1 MASFKPRHAHFD
13 LRGSHHYLTPVQR
26 VPGYLPY
33 KNPVSPGDIPV
44 PNEAD
49 MFWPHG
55 QFAPKFFPSGSKSF
69 TPFEFPSN
77 AEMDESA
84 HLILKNDERE
94 FGDPALPEETGFFLS
109 EKPVAMWQALL
120 MIGACVF
127 VGYQLKDYVDDTRDL
142 WKLQDQIKED
152 QRRRK

>member
-1 MASFKPRHAHFD
+1 MSHVKPWRRRAHLD
-13 LRGSHHYLTPVQR
+13 HRGGHHYLTPVQR

-49 MFWPHG
+49 MFWPQG

-77 AEMDESA
+77 EDMAESA
-84 HLILKNDERE
+84 QLILKNDERE
-94 FGDPALPEETGFFLS
+94 FGDPSIES
-109 EKPVAMWQALL
+109 ENPHSLL
-120 MIGACVF
+120 KFTIAVGAWAFAWCQIV
-127 VGYQLKDYVDDTRDL
+127 KYVKNRN
-142 WKLQDQIKED
+142 
-152 QRRRK
+152 